1 MSDPAKA
8 AHLARW
14 LWSRPRAAS
23 LDLSACS
30 DVGVEV
36 PRLIAGALAAG
47 ALPTLTGLNI
57 DGSVLPIRQIRGS
70 EDAAHLDFS
79 SMGLGV
85 ASGLVIASLLEA
97 NASLASLLVGRNALR
112 DEAVEAIARALRAN
126 RNCSLATLGLSHTR
140 LGVSAA
146 KQLAE
151 ALVVTPSITS
161 LDVTGNRL
169 CGTWMD
175 AYGAHGSY
183 VSEGIVALAE
193 ALPCSSLRTLLAG
206 HNGIRD
212 EGALA
217 IATAIRHEHCQVATL
232 SLESNAI
239 GIEGG
244 HALAAAVETSSCL
257 CSLDLGSNMLCGVA
271 TLATADG
278 PRQPSPYTSSTLEAL
293 VVSARRSACLAS
305 LSLAN
310 NRICGTWSD
319 AYGKQI
325 YGAFV
330 GEGVAVVAAALSSRA
345 TSPLRHLDISSNA
358 IGPIG
363 GKIVYEALRDNI
375 ESKLTML
382 DLRMSRLDPVTESHL
397 RAFAQRR
404 PTLTLKL

>member
-1 MSDPAKA
+1 VNAN
-8 AHLARW
+8 
-14 LWSRPRAAS
+14 
-23 LDLSACS
+23 LS
-30 DVGVEV
+30 
-36 PRLIAGALAAG
+36 
-47 ALPTLTGLNI
+47 T
-57 DGSVLPIRQIRGS
+57 
-70 EDAAHLDFS
+70 
-79 SMGLGV
+79 
-85 ASGLVIASLLEA
+85 
-97 NASLASLLVGRNALR
+97 LLVGRNALR
-112 DEAVEAIARALRAN
+112 DEAVQAIARALQSN
-126 RNCSLATLGLSHTR
+126 RSCSLTTLGLGYTR

-151 ALVVTPSITS
+151 ALVTTPSITS

-175 AYGAHGSY
+175 AYGAHGNY
-183 VSEGIVALAE
+183 VSEGIVALAQ
-193 ALPCSSLRTLLAG
+193 ALPRSSLRTLLAG

-217 IATAIRHEHCQVATL
+217 IATAIRHGRCRVATL

-239 GIEGG
+239 GTEGG
-244 HALAAAVETSSCL
+244 LALAGAVQSSSCL
-257 CSLDLGSNMLCGVA
+257 CSLQLGSNMLCGVA

-278 PRQPSPYTSSTLEAL
+278 PKQPSPYTSSTLEAL
-293 VVSARRSACLAS
+293 IVSACQSASLAS

-330 GEGVAVVAAALSSRA
+330 GEGIAVVAAALSSRA
-345 TSPLRHLDISSNA
+345 TSPLRHLDISANA
-358 IGPIG
+358 IGPVG

-375 ESKLTML
+375 DSELTML
-382 DLRMSRLDPVTESHL
+382 DLRMSRLDPTTERHL

-404 PTLTLKL
+404 PTLKLKL